1 MSEKLPTHNPNSYDS
16 VLSRLEQKIDNIATD
31 VSEIKFSNTDLVKRV
46 TVLEGFKLY
55 IAGVVAVCSSLITFF
70 LNHTFK
76 DK

>member
-31 VSEIKFSNTDLVKRV
+31 VSEIKFSNTDLIKRV

-70 LNHTFK
+70 LNQTFK

>member
-70 LNHTFK
+70 LNQTFK